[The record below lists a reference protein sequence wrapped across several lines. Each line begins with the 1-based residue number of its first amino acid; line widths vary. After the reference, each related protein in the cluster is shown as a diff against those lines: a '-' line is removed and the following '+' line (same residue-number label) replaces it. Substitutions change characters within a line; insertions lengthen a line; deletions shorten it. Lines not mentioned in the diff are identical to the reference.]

1 MSPIS
6 RLKKE
11 LSFKHQQTL
20 PIKPKP
26 DSDSNNARCQTA
38 GADRRPDPQS
48 EIESDPLTNILRPFS
63 APVWTTWISDGESS
77 DSDNDF
83 LTRAISTPSRK
94 DRSNISNNME
104 MKTVSTLSRLREAPL
119 HHSCHFRQE
128 KV

>member
-26 DSDSNNARCQTA
+26 ESDSNNGRCQTA
-38 GADRRPDPQS
+38 GADRRPYPQS
-48 EIESDPLTNILRPFS
+48 ENEPDPSANILRPFS

-77 DSDNDF
+77 DSDNGWV
-83 LTRAISTPSRK
+83 TRTTSTPSSK
-94 DRSNISNNME
+94 DRSNISNTME
-104 MKTVSTLSRLREAPL
+104 MKTISTLSRRREASL
-119 HHSCHFRQE
+119 HHSCHFR
-128 KV
+128 